1 MRALLGTLAL
11 AALVAL
17 SACEQR
23 TAEEAPQESPATTE
37 PAPAS
42 PPRPAPAPAPQE
54 QQGEDAAKSE
64 METRSLR
71 VVATPVIVEV
81 NRTQERK
88 PANGGS
94 AVVLFSDATGSA
106 YRNLITCVNVW
117 NLMDTATTQEV
128 QVGIRKADDGTIE
141 ALRPLYWLNRT
152 GQPANEQSCEER
164 LARYDYVRARTIR
177 DKYGLVGAGPYFV
190 VARTDERAAAVID
203 LAGRNDRE
211 IADLVRY
218 FRDGFAFQ
226 SDIWDPARSMP
237 EKKRA
242 LLTTFFGPRFREAF
256 VTSLGF
262 LIDPVA
268 RAGCR
273 LGDLKDAPCT

>member
-1 MRALLGTLAL
+1 MRALLSTLVLATAL
-11 AALVAL
+11 AL
-17 SACEQR
+17 SACQQKS
-23 TAEEAPQESPATTE
+23 EEAAQEGPPAAET
-37 PAPAS
+37 
-42 PPRPAPAPAPQE
+42 APAPQE
-54 QQGEDAAKSE
+54 GAEAPADEQGEMS
-64 METRSLR
+64 TRMR

-81 NRTQERK
+81 DRTLART

-94 AVVLFSDATGSA
+94 AVVLFSEGAGNS
-106 YRNLITCVNVW
+106 YRNLVTCLNVW

-128 QVGIRKADDGTIE
+128 RVGLRKADDGTVE
-141 ALRPLYWLNRT
+141 ALRPLYWMNRT
-152 GQPANEQSCEER
+152 GAPANEQSCEER
-164 LARYDYVRARTIR
+164 MARYDYVRARTIR
-177 DKYGLVGAGPYFV
+177 DKYGLTGAGPYFV

-211 IADLVRY
+211 VAELVRY

-226 SDIWDPARSMP
+226 SDIWDPARNTP

-242 LLTTFFGPRFREAF
+242 LLATFFGPRFREAF
-256 VTSLGF
+256 VVALGF
-262 LIDPVA
+262 LTDPVA